1 MLDIVELSDGER
13 ERRKE
18 VRMLEK
24 ETDWKRVVRMLTDE
38 RLVIESKLL
47 IEVRGRMMEDG

>member
-1 MLDIVELSDGER
+1 LLDIVELSDGER

-38 RLVIESKLL
+38 RLVIESRLL
-47 IEVRGRMMEDG
+47 IEVRGWMMEDG

>member
-38 RLVIESKLL
+38 RLVIESRLL
-47 IEVRGRMMEDG
+47 IEVRGWMMEDG